1 MKGTRPL
8 SNDEIRK
15 VAECFDGTFGARNRG
30 LFVLGV
36 STGGRISE
44 LLSLKVSDVWQNG
57 KPISDLL
64 FDRSVVKG
72 GEVSRAVPV
81 NADGRQAIADLIR
94 WHRDHYAKVEKD
106 RPLFPS
112 RQGDGAMNRRTA
124 HAVLKTAFEAAGLNG
139 KLATHSMRKS
149 FAQRLYDR
157 TGDIFAVQ
165 EVLGHKN
172 VATTQAY
179 LGVNY
184 ASLREAVEA
193 IAFSANKESGSSRDD
208 PNQ

>member
-8 SNDEIRK
+8 NNDEIRK
-15 VAECFDGTFGARNRG
+15 VAACFDGTYAARNRG

-44 LLSLKVSDVWQNG
+44 LLSLKVGDVWQNG
-57 KPISDLL
+57 KPITDLL
-64 FDRSVVKG
+64 FDLNIVKG

-81 NADGRQAIADLIR
+81 NVDGRTAIEALIA
-94 WHRDHYAKVEKD
+94 WHVEHYGNIDVE
-106 RPLFPS
+106 RALFPS
-112 RQGDGAMNRRTA
+112 RQGNRGAMNRRTA
-124 HAVLKTAFEAAGLNG
+124 HAVLKVAFEAAGLNG

-149 FAQRLYDR
+149 FAQRLYEE
-157 TGDIFAVQ
+157 TADIFAVQ
-165 EVLGHKN
+165 EVLGHKS

-184 ASLREAVEA
+184 ASLKEAVEA
-193 IAFSANKESGSSRDD
+193 IAFTTN
-208 PNQ
+208 P